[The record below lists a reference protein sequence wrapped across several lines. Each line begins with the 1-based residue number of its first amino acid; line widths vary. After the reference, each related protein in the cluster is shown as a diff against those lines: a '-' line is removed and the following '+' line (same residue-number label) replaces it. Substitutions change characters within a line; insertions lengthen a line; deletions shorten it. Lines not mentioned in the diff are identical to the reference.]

1 MKPRFD
7 HLVGGNDDNKLKL
20 GYSDEANSL
29 YAAPATYTS
38 KQPDAVERTARSEV
52 LQLGGDLSDRTALL
66 GQFEVQ
72 FGRFKG
78 KTFKWL
84 LENGLGYSAWFVTSM
99 AGETATSASL
109 SVNKH
114 AFKEY
119 LESFPEGKEAI
130 AVKKTEKTKNLQ
142 LWFRC
147 LVAVRFHHTQSPT
160 DYNAEIR
167 QKINSPMSRHLHQVK
182 NNLCFSR
189 VGVFSAV

>member
-52 LQLGGDLSDRTALL
+52 LQLGGDPSDRTALL

-130 AVKKTEKTKNLQ
+130 AVKKAEKTKN
-142 LWFRC
+142 
-147 LVAVRFHHTQSPT
+147 P
-160 DYNAEIR
+160 
-167 QKINSPMSRHLHQVK
+167 
-182 NNLCFSR
+182 
-189 VGVFSAV
+189 SAVALLFGRSSLSPHAIANRLQRRDSPKNKQPDVTSSTPGKK